1 MDLCVIQYY
10 LMPLCRLRVYM
21 DDMLELSPNT
31 NVETPSTLQIGEVYL
46 GGTPVSNNIVNLTGC
61 LSNIFIKR

>member
-1 MDLCVIQYY
+1 
-10 LMPLCRLRVYM
+10 M